1 MNEFQVDEERI
12 YQVLEPHRK
21 KQNRYKG
28 ILLGYVCC
36 MFLYPVVMGYL
47 MPILVN
53 LNRVATNVIAFI
65 IAIIGGLLNILA
77 LPAIII
83 LAVLWTKANREYKK
97 KYKQLI
103 AENVL
108 CSMFDDARFYPDRG
122 YTEAEFKGMHLIYWR
137 NDFSYY
143 SEDLITGSY
152 KGVEFGRADI
162 RITHTSGSGKSRKT
176 IVDVDGRLMEF
187 AWRKEINSRILIVKK
202 GERAR
207 LESGLNEIEM
217 EDVEFNQ
224 KFDVYAEDAHSVFY
238 LLTPRFMEYI
248 KTLYDR
254 DKMIYISFDRRRLY
268 FLQSGHG
275 GIFEPPEKG
284 FNVHI
289 ETEKTRDELAEIG
302 QIIELLQLDDMAE
315 REKLLNVEI

>member
-1 MNEFQVDEERI
+1 MSEIQIDEERI

-36 MFLYPVVMGYL
+36 IFAYPVVAGYL
-47 MPILVN
+47 LPALTNTNQAFM
-53 LNRVATNVIAFI
+53 NVIAVMI
-65 IAIIGGLLNILA
+65 TIIGGLLGILV
-77 LPAIII
+77 LPVIVI
-83 LAVLWTKANREYKK
+83 LAVLWTMANDEYKK

-108 CSMFDDARFYPDRG
+108 YSMFDDARFYPDRG
-122 YTEAEFKGMHLIYWR
+122 YTEAEFKGMYLIHWR

-143 SEDLITGSY
+143 SEDLITGSH
-152 KGVEFGRADI
+152 KGVDFGRADI
-162 RITHTSGSGKSRKT
+162 KITHTRGSGKNRTT

-187 AWRKEINSRILIVKK
+187 ACRKEINSRILIVKK

-207 LESGLNEIEM
+207 LESGLNEVKM
-217 EDVEFNQ
+217 EDVDFNQ

-248 KTLYDR
+248 KMLYDR
-254 DKMIYISFDRRRLY
+254 DKMLYISFDRRRLY

-275 GIFEPPEKG
+275 GIFEPPQKG
-284 FNVHI
+284 FDVDTEI
-289 ETEKTRDELAEIG
+289 EKTRAELEEIG

-315 REKLLNVEI
+315 REKLLI